1 MLFRSLME
9 VKEMKSLK
17 VNVLKTVN
25 KLTKEMVQR
34 RNEEWPPGCISIL
47 HQPKRPGVKD
57 KQ

>member
-1 MLFRSLME
+1 ME

-34 RNEEWPPGCISIL
+34 RNEEWPPECTSIL
-47 HQPKRPGVKD
+47 QKTRRKD
-57 KQ
+57 TAIVSVE

>member
-1 MLFRSLME
+1 MNTDFRKQLSQKKKPLE
-9 VKEMKSLK
+9 Y
-17 VNVLKTVN
+17 
-25 KLTKEMVQR
+25 TKEMVQR

>member
-1 MLFRSLME
+1 ME

-34 RNEEWPPGCISIL
+34 RNEEWPPGCTSIL
-47 HQPKRPGVKD
+47 HQPKRPGVRT
-57 KQ
+57 QQ